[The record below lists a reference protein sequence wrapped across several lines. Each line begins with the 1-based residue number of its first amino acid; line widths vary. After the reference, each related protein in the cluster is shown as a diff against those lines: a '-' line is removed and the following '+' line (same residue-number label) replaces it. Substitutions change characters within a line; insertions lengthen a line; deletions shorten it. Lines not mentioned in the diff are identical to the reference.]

1 MNKNNY
7 LNFLKCHKKYWLSN
21 KKTIQPKLDDEN
33 FFILNYQFNQM
44 FDQMKEMFI
53 SGKQIDLADL
63 EKASMATNELLI
75 AGERTIFNAVFKH
88 DNDFAIIDC
97 LHNNGNTLEI
107 MQIHLAKSLEI
118 RMFLENTGSYD
129 EDLIFELAYLNN
141 IVDKYIESAGLGVTH
156 STTHIMTLNSNYT
169 RDGELD
175 LSRLFVKYSMDQVVK
190 TDANKKKIVEDLE
203 LMNEIN
209 DKVETPDIMIG
220 NFCKKPYDC
229 PFKHSCWKNIESN
242 SIHYIPR
249 ITEKKRKELLA
260 LGHQTIEEIEDLNI
274 LTDIQKNVVKNI
286 KSNKI
291 VKNPMKMMMFLN
303 RLQYPLYFLD
313 FEAIMPSVP
322 MYDKS
327 RSFDTIPT
335 QYSLH
340 IQEKNGT
347 LTHTEY
353 MHKDNSDPRFQVAA
367 NLVQDLGDKGSIIVY
382 NKTFESGVIQSL
394 TNLFPELGGD
404 LAKLQN
410 RLVDLMAPF
419 KDADYFH
426 PKMYF
431 SYSLKAVL
439 PALVPELT
447 YKGMAVHNGAQAMQV
462 YFELLTE
469 TDPVKKEQT
478 LKDLAEYCKMDT
490 LAMVRILEVIRK

>member
-7 LNFLKCHKKYWLSN
+7 LNYLKCPKKYWLSN
-21 KKTIQPKLDDEN
+21 KKTIPQNFDDEN
-33 FFILNYQFNQM
+33 FFILNYQYNQM
-44 FDQMKEMFI
+44 FDQVKAQYSEF
-53 SGKQIDLADL
+53 SLIDLTDL
-63 EKASMATNELLI
+63 EKASEETKDLMLS
-75 AGERTIFNAVFKH
+75 GKKTIFNAVFKYE
-88 DNDFAIIDC
+88 NDFAVVDC
-97 LHNNGNTLEI
+97 LHNNGLTIEL

-118 RMFLENTGSYD
+118 RMFLENTGSYE
-129 EDLIFELAYLNN
+129 EDLIFELAYLNFV
-141 IVDKYIESAGLGVTH
+141 VDNFLANHNLGITY

-175 LSRLFVKYSMDQVVK
+175 LNRLFVKYSMDQVVK
-190 TDANKKKIVEDLE
+190 TDAHKNKIQEDLKE
-203 LMNEIN
+203 MAIANAKEIM
-209 DKVETPDIMIG
+209 PDVMIG
-220 NFCKKPYDC
+220 NFCKKPFDC
-229 PFKHSCWKNIESN
+229 PFKHSCWKNIEAN

-260 LGHQTIEEIEDLNI
+260 LGHNTIEEIDDLNI

-286 KSNKI
+286 KANKI
-291 VKNPMKMMMFLN
+291 VKNPMKMMMFFN
-303 RLQYPLYFLD
+303 RMQFPLYFLD

-327 RSFDTIPT
+327 RCFDTIPT

-340 IQEKNGT
+340 ILEKDGK

-353 MHKDNSDPRFQVAA
+353 MHQDNSDPRFQVAA
-367 NLVQDLGDKGSIIVY
+367 NLIQDLGDKGSIIVY
-382 NKTFESGVIQSL
+382 NKTFESSVITNL
-394 TNLFPELGGD
+394 TNLFSEMGQD

-447 YKGMAVHNGAQAMQV
+447 YKGLAIKNGAQAMQV
-462 YFELLTE
+462 YFELLE
-469 TDPVKKEQT
+469 EPDKEKKQMM
-478 LKDLAEYCKMDT
+478 LKNLAEYCKMDT
-490 LAMVRILEVIRK
+490 LAMVRILEVMKK